1 MFFMTPETPYPARVR
16 ALRVRLLAQNIHVL
30 RGLGGS
36 LRVAPDQTTRG
47 YEIC

>member
-36 LRVAPDQTTRG
+36 RFQTNDDP
-47 YEIC
+47 I